1 MLEPSAMFDQ
11 FVHSANPE
19 HSDLHRS
26 QIAERKDKRDL
37 EGTLGLDGS
46 PNAKFDIEKI
56 GVINMSIYTIKTIVT
71 IILRFR

>member
-11 FVHSANPE
+11 IVHSANPE